1 MRRIV
6 VGAAVAATAL
16 AAAGWAPEARAGD
29 AELLRAVQR
38 ELPRAE
44 RASGV
49 QAQYDSARDLEVAV
63 GAAEP
68 VSHGCESLRRATL
81 AFARGRIEVA
91 EGVDR
96 LRDALV
102 ATGDGRAKQAR
113 SRLARLGRTCRVG
126 TPSRRDPATELTP
139 RSYAVSFG
147 SVVAPFDGPSVL
159 RANGR
164 IVGRS
169 STGRFRPRL
178 PAGRYD
184 LEVRGTRGRVA
195 RSTAVWLLP
204 PSQARAHVPL
214 AANAELRS
222 KLAAVGTAFSGIA
235 AFSVHDL
242 VTGRTA
248 GWNADARFP
257 AASTVKLGV
266 IVATIER
273 LGTGPRVLPDLRAI
287 AAWSSNLAANR
298 LVSLLGGRERVQAA
312 LRRLGASSSSY
323 PGPYRVGTS
332 RSDVIRQPP
341 VVSFRLTTAADL
353 TRVMASL
360 HAAATGDRS
369 ALRRSGLDVGEAR
382 LAVGMLLASERNGDN
397 AGLLRGAL
405 PTTPIAQKQGW
416 ISSAR
421 HTTAVVYGPRGPV
434 AVTILLY
441 KPNLT
446 LREAQ
451 AVGASVV
458 RVLGLTTRA

>member
-1 MRRIV
+1 VRRLA
-6 VGAAVAATAL
+6 GAAVATAAL
-16 AAAGWAPEARAGD
+16 AVAGLAPEARAGD
-29 AELLRAVQR
+29 AQLLRAVQR

-44 RASGV
+44 RAASV
-49 QAQYDSARDLEVAV
+49 QEQYDSARDLELALDT
-63 GAAEP
+63 ALP
-68 VSHGCESLRRATL
+68 VSRGCEQLRRAAL
-81 AFARGRIEVA
+81 AFARGRIEGA
-91 EGVDR
+91 EGIDR

-102 ATGDGRAKQAR
+102 ETGDNRARQAR
-113 SRLARLGRTCRVG
+113 TRLARLRRTCRG
-126 TPSRRDPATELTP
+126 GKPAARAATPELQP
-139 RSYAVSFG
+139 QSYALSFG
-147 SVVAPFDGPSVL
+147 SVVAPFTGPSVL

-184 LEVRGTRGRVA
+184 LEARGPGGRVA
-195 RSTAVWLLP
+195 RSAAVWLLP
-204 PSQARAHVPL
+204 SSQAKAHAPL
-214 AANAELRS
+214 AQNADLRGR
-222 KLAAVGTAFSGIA
+222 LASIGADFPGVA
-235 AFSVHDL
+235 AFSVRNL

-266 IVATIER
+266 IVAALDR
-273 LGTGPRVLPDLRAI
+273 LGVSPRTLPELQAM

-298 LVSLLGGRERVQAA
+298 LVALLGGIEPVRSA
-312 LRRLGASSSSY
+312 LRRLGAAWSTY
-323 PGPYRVGTS
+323 PGQYRVGTA

-341 VVSFRLTTAADL
+341 IISFRLTTANDL
-353 TRVMASL
+353 TNLIATL
-360 HAAATGDRS
+360 HAAATGDRR
-369 ALRRSGLDVGEAR
+369 ALRRSRLHVSEAR
-382 LAVGMLLASERNGDN
+382 LAIGLLLASERNGDN

-405 PTTPIAQKQGW
+405 PTMPIAQKHGW

-421 HTTAVVYGPRGPV
+421 HTTAIVYGPRGPV

-441 KPNLT
+441 RPGIT

-458 RVLGLTTRA
+458 RLLSLT